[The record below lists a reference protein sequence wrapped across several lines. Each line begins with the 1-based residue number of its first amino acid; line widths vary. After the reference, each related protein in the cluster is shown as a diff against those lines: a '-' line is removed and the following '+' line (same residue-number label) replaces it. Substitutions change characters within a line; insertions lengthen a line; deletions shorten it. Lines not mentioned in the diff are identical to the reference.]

1 MFTQFNS
8 LGSQNTKINHVVHE
22 LSRGSAGKPSYRK
35 AIIRRVY
42 DKSSGSLTLHGK
54 HWSFSEEKEKK
65 KKKKEKKRYALFKQ
79 RLGAYRAWRSASFVM
94 LP

>member
-22 LSRGSAGKPSYRK
+22 LSRGNQSIQSLNGTEPPKLYSKNDVVYMVYKDLTKARLSKPSYRK

-42 DKSSGSLTLHGK
+42 NESSGSLTLQGK
-54 HWSFSEEKEKK
+54 H
-65 KKKKEKKRYALFKQ
+65 
-79 RLGAYRAWRSASFVM
+79 
-94 LP
+94 